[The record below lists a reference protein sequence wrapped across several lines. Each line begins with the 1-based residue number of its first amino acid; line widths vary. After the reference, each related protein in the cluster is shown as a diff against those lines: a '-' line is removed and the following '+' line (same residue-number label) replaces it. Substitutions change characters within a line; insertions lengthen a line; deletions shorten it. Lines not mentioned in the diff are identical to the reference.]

1 MPDGAT
7 LTPAVQEYLESLYWL
22 GEAGIER
29 TPTNLSRAMQVSPP
43 SVTGMVRRLESE
55 GLVDRGPGKRI
66 VLTAKGVEVA
76 KHVVS
81 RHRLVEAFLV
91 KVMGVPWDEVH
102 EEAEAFEMGVTPALE
117 ARMLEM
123 IGEARTCPH
132 GHPIGDYP
140 REPGVPLTA
149 APTGSA
155 VRILRF
161 ENEDHDLLR
170 MFRRAGVE
178 PKERYTVISFGE
190 DLARLERPQGEA
202 ELPLYAARTI
212 SVAIERAGD
221 GPAAE
226 QDPESLA
233 TAYLLGETHWSR

>member
-1 MPDGAT
+1 MADGTT
-7 LTPAVQEYLESLYWL
+7 LTPAIQEYLESLYWL

-29 TPTNLSRAMQVSPP
+29 TPTNLARAMQVSPP
-43 SVTGMVRRLESE
+43 SVTGMVRRLEGE
-55 GLVDRGPGKRI
+55 GLVGRGPGKRI
-66 VLTAKGVEVA
+66 QLTAKGMEVA

-117 ARMLEM
+117 ARMLDM

-149 APTGSA
+149 APTGSV
-155 VRILRF
+155 VRVLRF
-161 ENEDHDLLR
+161 ENEDRDLLR
-170 MFRRAGVE
+170 MFRRAGIE
-178 PKERYTVISFGE
+178 PRAGYTITGFDDGR
-190 DLARLERPQGEA
+190 ARLEGPQGPA

-212 SVAIERAGD
+212 SVAVERTGD
-221 GPAAE
+221 GAPAE

-233 TAYLLGETHWSR
+233 TAYLLGESHWSR

>member
-1 MPDGAT
+1 MADGTT
-7 LTPAVQEYLESLYWL
+7 LTPAIQEYLESLYWL

-55 GLVDRGPGKRI
+55 GLVGRGPGKRI
-66 VLTAKGVEVA
+66 VLTDQGMEVA

-117 ARMLEM
+117 GRMLEM

-140 REPGVPLTA
+140 REPGVPLTSVA
-149 APTGSA
+149 TGSV

-170 MFRRAGVE
+170 MFRQAGVE
-178 PKERYTVISFGE
+178 PRASYGIVGFADDRAE
-190 DLARLERPQGEA
+190 LEGPQGPSG
-202 ELPLYAARTI
+202 LPLYAARTI
-212 SVAIERAGD
+212 SVAVERQGD
-221 GPAAE
+221 GPAGE

>member
-1 MPDGAT
+1 
-7 LTPAVQEYLESLYWL
+7 
-22 GEAGIER
+22 
-29 TPTNLSRAMQVSPP
+29 MQVSPP
-43 SVTGMVRRLESE
+43 SVTGMVRRLEAE
-55 GLVDRGPGKRI
+55 GLVGRGPGKRI
-66 VLTAKGVEVA
+66 VLTDQGMEVA

-91 KVMGVPWDEVH
+91 KVMGIPWDEVH

-117 ARMLEM
+117 ARMLDM

-149 APTGSA
+149 ATTGSV

-178 PKERYTVISFGE
+178 PKASYTI
-190 DLARLERPQGEA
+190 LAVGGDRAELEGPQGA
-202 ELPLYAARTI
+202 TGLPLYAARTI
-212 SVAIERAGD
+212 SVAVERQGD

>member
-1 MPDGAT
+1 MAEST
-7 LTPAVQEYLESLYWL
+7 ALTPAIQEYLESLYWL

-29 TPTNLSRAMQVSPP
+29 TPTNLARAMQVSPP
-43 SVTGMVRRLESE
+43 SVTGMVRRLEGE
-55 GLVDRGPGKRI
+55 GLVGRGPGKRI
-66 VLTAKGVEVA
+66 VLTAKGMEVA

-81 RHRLVEAFLV
+81 RHRLIEAFLV

-117 ARMLEM
+117 ARMLDM

-140 REPGVPLTA
+140 RVPGVPLTA
-149 APTGSA
+149 ATPGSV

-178 PKERYTVISFGE
+178 PKAAYTITGFDGR
-190 DLARLERPQGEA
+190 LARLDGPQGA
-202 ELPLYAARTI
+202 TELPLYAARTI
-212 SVAIERAGD
+212 SVAIESSGD
-221 GPAAE
+221 GDPAE

>member
-1 MPDGAT
+1 MVDTST
-7 LTPAVQEYLESLYWL
+7 LTEAVQEYLESLYWL
-22 GEAGIER
+22 GEAGIEP
-29 TPTNLSRAMQVSPP
+29 TPTNLARAMQVSPP
-43 SVTGMVRRLESE
+43 SVTGMVRRLEAE
-55 GLVDRGPGKRI
+55 GLVARGPGTRI
-66 VLTAKGVEVA
+66 TLTAEGERVA
-76 KHVVS
+76 RHVVS

-102 EEAEAFEMGVTPALE
+102 EEAEAFEMGVTPTLE
-117 ARMLEM
+117 ARMLSM

-149 APTGSA
+149 APTGSQI
-155 VRILRF
+155 RILRF

-178 PKERYTVISFGE
+178 PGASYMIAGFSPDRAG
-190 DLARLERPQGEA
+190 LEGPQGPT

-212 SVAIERAGD
+212 SVAVERRGD
-221 GPAAE
+221 GAPAE
-226 QDPESLA
+226 HDPESLA
-233 TAYLLGETHWSR
+233 TAYLLGESHWSR

>member
-1 MPDGAT
+1 MADGTT
-7 LTPAVQEYLESLYWL
+7 LTPAIQEYLESLYWL

-66 VLTAKGVEVA
+66 VLTDQGMEVA

-117 ARMLEM
+117 GRMLEM

-140 REPGVPLTA
+140 REPGVPLTSV
-149 APTGSA
+149 PTGSA
-155 VRILRF
+155 VRVLRF

-170 MFRRAGVE
+170 MFRKAGVE
-178 PKERYTVISFGE
+178 PRASYTIVAFGGDRAE
-190 DLARLERPQGEA
+190 LEGPQGA
-202 ELPLYAARTI
+202 TGLPLYAARTI
-212 SVAIERAGD
+212 SVAVEHPGD

>member
-1 MPDGAT
+1 
-7 LTPAVQEYLESLYWL
+7 
-22 GEAGIER
+22 
-29 TPTNLSRAMQVSPP
+29 
-43 SVTGMVRRLESE
+43 MVRRLEGE

-66 VLTAKGVEVA
+66 VLTAEGTEVA

-81 RHRLVEAFLV
+81 RHRLIEAFLV

-117 ARMLEM
+117 ARMLDM

-149 APTGSA
+149 APTGSV
-155 VRILRF
+155 VRVLRF

-178 PKERYTVISFGE
+178 PRASYTIVAFGE
-190 DLARLERPQGEA
+190 DRAKLEGPQGA
-202 ELPLYAARTI
+202 TELPMYAARTI
-212 SVAIERAGD
+212 SVAVERPGD
-221 GPAAE
+221 GAPAE
-226 QDPESLA
+226 QDRESLA

>member
-1 MPDGAT
+1 MATSET
-7 LTPAVQEYLESLYWL
+7 LTPAIQEYLESLYWL

-29 TPTNLSRAMQVSPP
+29 TPTNLARAMQVSPP
-43 SVTGMVRRLESE
+43 SVSGMVRRMESE
-55 GLVDRGPGKRI
+55 GLVARGPGKRI
-66 VLTAKGVEVA
+66 VLTGRGEEVA

-149 APTGSA
+149 SPTGSQ

-178 PKERYTVISFGE
+178 PTSSYTITGFTDE
-190 DLARLERPQGEA
+190 LARLEGPQGAA

-212 SVAIERAGD
+212 SVAVERSGD
-221 GPAAE
+221 GRPAE

>member
-1 MPDGAT
+1 MTESTT
-7 LTPAVQEYLESLYWL
+7 LSPAIQEYLESLYWL

-29 TPTNLSRAMQVSPP
+29 TPTNLARAMQVSPP
-43 SVTGMVRRLESE
+43 SVTGMVRRLEGE

-66 VLTAKGVEVA
+66 ALTAKGIEVA

-91 KVMGVPWDEVH
+91 KIMGVPWDEVH

-140 REPGVPLTA
+140 REPGVV
-149 APTGSA
+149 

-178 PKERYTVISFGE
+178 PRVSYTIVAFGD
-190 DLARLERPQGEA
+190 DLARLEGPDGPS

-212 SVAIERAGD
+212 SVAVERSGD
-221 GPAAE
+221 GLPAE

-233 TAYLLGETHWSR
+233 TAYLLGDTHWSR

>member
-1 MPDGAT
+1 MADSAT
-7 LTPAVQEYLESLYWL
+7 LTPAIQEYLESLYWL

-55 GLVDRGPGKRI
+55 GLVDRGPHKEI
-66 VLTAKGVEVA
+66 VLTAKGMEVA
-76 KHVVS
+76 RHVVS

-149 APTGSA
+149 APTGSV
-155 VRILRF
+155 VRVLRF

-178 PKERYTVISFGE
+178 PREQYTIVAVGE
-190 DLARLERPQGEA
+190 DLARLDGPWGRT

-212 SVAIERAGD
+212 SVAVERPGD
-221 GPAAE
+221 GPPAE

-233 TAYLLGETHWSR
+233 TAYLLGESHWSR

>member
-1 MPDGAT
+1 
-7 LTPAVQEYLESLYWL
+7 
-22 GEAGIER
+22 
-29 TPTNLSRAMQVSPP
+29 
-43 SVTGMVRRLESE
+43 
-55 GLVDRGPGKRI
+55 
-66 VLTAKGVEVA
+66 
-76 KHVVS
+76 
-81 RHRLVEAFLV
+81 
-91 KVMGVPWDEVH
+91 MGVPWDEVH

-149 APTGSA
+149 VPTGSV

-170 MFRRAGVE
+170 MFRKAGVE
-178 PKERYTVISFGE
+178 PSASYTIVGFGE
-190 DLARLERPQGEA
+190 DRAELEGPQGPTG
-202 ELPLYAARTI
+202 LPLYAARTI
-212 SVAIERAGD
+212 SVAVERSGE
-221 GPAAE
+221 GPVAE

-233 TAYLLGETHWSR
+233 TSYLLGETHWSR

>member
-1 MPDGAT
+1 MADSAT
-7 LTPAVQEYLESLYWL
+7 LTPAIQEYLESLYWL

-55 GLVDRGPGKRI
+55 GLVERGPGKRI
-66 VLTAKGVEVA
+66 VLTAAGTEVA

-117 ARMLEM
+117 ARMLDM

-149 APTGSA
+149 APTGSV
-155 VRILRF
+155 VRVLRF

-178 PKERYTVISFGE
+178 PKGRYTIVAFA
-190 DLARLERPQGEA
+190 DRARLEGAA

-212 SVAIERAGD
+212 SVAVERPGD
-221 GPAAE
+221 GHPAE

-233 TAYLLGETHWSR
+233 TAYLLGESHWSR

>member
-1 MPDGAT
+1 MADEAT
-7 LTPAVQEYLESLYWL
+7 LTPAIQEYLESLYWL

-66 VLTAKGVEVA
+66 VLTDQGMEVA

-91 KVMGVPWDEVH
+91 
-102 EEAEAFEMGVTPALE
+102 ALE

-149 APTGSA
+149 VPTASV

-178 PKERYTVISFGE
+178 PRASYTIVAFGQDRAE
-190 DLARLERPQGEA
+190 LEGPQGPTG
-202 ELPLYAARTI
+202 LPLYAARTI
-212 SVAIERAGD
+212 SVAVERSGD
-221 GPAAE
+221 GPVAE

>member
-1 MPDGAT
+1 MTHGAT
-7 LTPAVQEYLESLYWL
+7 LTPAIQEYLESLYWL

-66 VLTAKGVEVA
+66 VLTDQGMEVA

-149 APTGSA
+149 VPTGSV

-178 PKERYTVISFGE
+178 PRANYTIVAFGE
-190 DLARLERPQGEA
+190 QRAELEVPQGA
-202 ELPLYAARTI
+202 TGLPLYAARTI
-212 SVAIERAGD
+212 SVAVERSGD

>member
-1 MPDGAT
+1 MGPMTDSTT
-7 LTPAVQEYLESLYWL
+7 LTPAIQEYLESLYWL

-29 TPTNLSRAMQVSPP
+29 TPTNLARAMQVSPP
-43 SVTGMVRRLESE
+43 SVTGMVRRLEGE

-66 VLTAKGVEVA
+66 VLTATGLEVA

-91 KVMGVPWDEVH
+91 KIMGVAWDEVH

-140 REPGVPLTA
+140 REPGVP
-149 APTGSA
+149 
-155 VRILRF
+155 
-161 ENEDHDLLR
+161 
-170 MFRRAGVE
+170 
-178 PKERYTVISFGE
+178 
-190 DLARLERPQGEA
+190 
-202 ELPLYAARTI
+202 
-212 SVAIERAGD
+212 
-221 GPAAE
+221 
-226 QDPESLA
+226 
-233 TAYLLGETHWSR
+233 